1 MSFPG
6 DLGSSQPIGLLPAL
20 TEYAR
25 LSRTPWYSLVF
36 ILPLVVLYELLAVMV
51 NWGSAV
57 EWRNAA
63 DVVLRQLLEIFGL
76 STPYILGPV
85 AALGLLAA
93 WSWQRR
99 TYGSTTVSG
108 TILLGMLL
116 ESCLWAALLL
126 VALTATS
133 RFLMLSTADNV
144 LMIAFLAVG
153 AGIYE
158 EGLFRL
164 IMISGLLYFF
174 RRVLAWHSVPARGIA
189 LAGAAVLFALFHYI
203 GPAAEPFD
211 WNSFG
216 YRSVAGVLLGALYL
230 VRGFGITA
238 YAHTIYDLLVLGIRT
253 LGP

>member
-1 MSFPG
+1 MSLPG
-6 DLGSSQPIGLLPAL
+6 DPGSSGLLPAL
-20 TEYAR
+20 SEYVR

-76 STPYILGPV
+76 STPYILGTV
-85 AALGLLAA
+85 ALLGLLAA
-93 WSWQRR
+93 WSWQHRI
-99 TYGSTTVSG
+99 YGSTTVSG
-108 TILLGMLL
+108 TILVGMLL

-133 RFLMLSTADNV
+133 RFLMLSTADSV
-144 LMIAFLAVG
+144 LMTAFLAVG

-164 IMISGLLYFF
+164 IMISGLLFFF
-174 RRVLAWHSVPARGIA
+174 RRVLVWHSVPARGIA
-189 LAGAAVLFALFHYI
+189 VAVAAVLFALFHHI

-216 YRSVAGVLLGALYL
+216 YRSVAGVLLGTLYM

>member
-1 MSFPG
+1 
-6 DLGSSQPIGLLPAL
+6 LLPAL
-20 TEYAR
+20 IEYGR

-51 NWGSAV
+51 NWGSVV

-76 STPYILGPV
+76 GAPYILGAL
-85 AALGLLAA
+85 AALGLLGA
-93 WSWQRR
+93 WLWQRR
-99 TYGSTTVSG
+99 TYDSATVSG
-108 TILLGMLL
+108 AILVGMLL

-126 VALTATS
+126 VALTATD

-144 LMIAFLAVG
+144 LKTAFLAVG

-174 RRVLAWHSVPARGIA
+174 RRVLAWHSVPAMVIA
-189 LAGAAVLFALFHYI
+189 VAGAAVLFALFHYI

-216 YRSVAGVLLGALYL
+216 YRSVAGVFLGALYL
-230 VRGFGITA
+230 GRGFGITV

-253 LGP
+253 LGL

>member
-1 MSFPG
+1 MSATGDPG
-6 DLGSSQPIGLLPAL
+6 SFGLLPAL
-20 TEYAR
+20 TEYGR

-51 NWGSAV
+51 NWDSAV

-76 STPYILGPV
+76 STPYILGTV
-85 AALGLLAA
+85 ALMSLLAA
-93 WSWQRR
+93 WYWQRR

-108 TILLGMLL
+108 TILAGMLL
-116 ESCLWAALLL
+116 ESVLWAVLLL
-126 VALTATS
+126 VALTAS
-133 RFLMLSTADNV
+133 GRFLMQPTADNV
-144 LMIAFLAVG
+144 LMSAFLAVG

-164 IMISGLLYFF
+164 IMISGWLYFS
-174 RRVLAWHSVPARGIA
+174 RRVLDWHSLPAMGIGV
-189 LAGAAVLFALFHYI
+189 AGAAVLFALFHYM
-203 GPAAEPFD
+203 GPAGEPFD

-238 YAHTIYDLLVLGIRT
+238 YAHTIYDLLILAIRT